1 MALSTFLVNLE
12 ITIVST
18 SLVSIAN
25 DLHDFGRTSWIV
37 TAYLI
42 TYTGEGARAA
52 NDFTSNQLTMLAGG
66 LVIWAKLS
74 DLLGRKP
81 IFIASLMVFG
91 TFSGG
96 CGAARTMIQLYQ
108 SF

>member
-25 DLHDFGRTSWIV
+25 DLDDFGPTSWIV

-42 TYTGEGARAA
+42 TYTGEDCCAVVY
-52 NDFTSNQLTMLAGG
+52 LT
-66 LVIWAKLS
+66 W
-74 DLLGRKP
+74 
-81 IFIASLMVFG
+81 
-91 TFSGG
+91 
-96 CGAARTMIQLYQ
+96 Y
-108 SF
+108 